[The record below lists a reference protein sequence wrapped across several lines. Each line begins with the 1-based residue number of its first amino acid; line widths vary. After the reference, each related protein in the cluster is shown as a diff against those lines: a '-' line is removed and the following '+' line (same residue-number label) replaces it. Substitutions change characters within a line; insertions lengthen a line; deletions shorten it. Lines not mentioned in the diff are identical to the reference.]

1 MKHSR
6 SETSR
11 ILNNCMRKKGG
22 NGKDNV
28 FNWLGMMVQANEMQ
42 AKLLHEQLLDERE
55 EVRRTCSS
63 KSYLLGVALS
73 TLELCG
79 RDLAKAY
86 DKKGLEPFDTRYLSS
101 PNGLRIVSSDERRLV
116 NDVSGNSSNE
126 NLPSVYSGST
136 ELFFLT
142 SSLLRVSIFPSLR
155 TQDEYSQKYRS
166 VFAALRKMASEA
178 SDKTV
183 PVQDLYKR
191 YAAGLLCYETCL
203 NDDAVMNN
211 MVEFSIL
218 SLRFLADL
226 SESRERSHEFALIP
240 ESLVKLPSNYIARVA
255 RSFQRRISPQQ
266 AEQAVTYATI
276 LLGSKQPLSIQVQTE
291 LMRISGAFIA
301 SNVQHE
307 ASLQRRKQRK
317 GKSKDVVVAID
328 CRELD
333 IYSTLNNKVHAA
345 AVFASP
351 VAAKQLGPNLVK
363 TFIAMDAV
371 EGIDVERENH
381 MHKNQV
387 QSEVCELILR
397 LWLHP
402 SGDFKQSITSMST
415 ETLETFVRSV
425 SASICIS
432 VDFLYQ
438 TIMDVRDI
446 LEHQVGGQQVFGQ
459 TKTRLHRMFEH
470 LPNSLSGMRR
480 QLLLLSYL
488 SRDDSISKLLGD
500 SSVSSDLAVMIISLL
515 DKFTSFEGCTHPFV
529 DFNKAL
535 KTASGQ
541 NTPGSDSVK
550 DLLDARMF
558 TNIELGF
565 DVSIISHLLFA
576 MASRWTLAAGKDK
589 NAFISSLVTHHD
601 FDLHHFF
608 QIFQRLIVAPSQ
620 CKAGDN
626 ASILKADGYVDS
638 ALWRNQYKPLT
649 TIGLEESK
657 RGRRHSSVQDQFTHT
672 SIGSIATV
680 DQIKSFVDALY
691 SMKQQVDEIKGS
703 IVKNETDIINLESAI
718 MKSENTIDE
727 EGYTSKL
734 EAWLVSSD
742 SFTSE
747 TTNQMDHFYSSN
759 AKSSSNILGKVL
771 LKDARRA
778 YKDLPKPHPNASIFV
793 CYAEERMDIVR
804 AVCVGPQ
811 GTPYAYGMFVFD
823 ISYPQLY
830 PNAAPMV
837 HFMTTGESCSILL
850 YYISTTTLS

>member
-28 FNWLGMMVQANEMQ
+28 FNWLGVLVQANEMQ
-42 AKLLHEQLLDERE
+42 ANLLHEQLLDERE
-55 EVRRTCSS
+55 EVHKTCST

-86 DKKGLEPFDTRYLSS
+86 DKKGIDSFDTRYLIS
-101 PNGLRIVSSDERRLV
+101 PNGLRIVSIDERRLV
-116 NDVSGNSSNE
+116 NDISGNSSDE

-166 VFAALRKMASEA
+166 VFSALRKMASDA
-178 SDKTV
+178 FDKTA

-191 YAAGLLCYETCL
+191 CAAVLLGYETCL
-203 NDDAVMNN
+203 NDNAVMNS

-218 SLRFLADL
+218 QLRFLADL

-240 ESLVKLPSNYIARVA
+240 EALVKLPSNYIARVA

-317 GKSKDVVVAID
+317 GKSKDEDDECAID
-328 CRELD
+328 YRELD
-333 IYSTLNNKVHAA
+333 IYSTLNNKVHGS
-345 AVFASP
+345 AVFSSP

-459 TKTRLHRMFEH
+459 TKTRLHRMYEH

-480 QLLLLSYL
+480 QLLLLCYL
-488 SRDDSISKLLGD
+488 SRDDSIAKLLGN
-500 SSVSSDLAVMIISLL
+500 SSVSTDLAVMVISLL
-515 DKFTSFEGCTHPFV
+515 DKFSSSDGVTHPFV

-535 KTASGQ
+535 KNASGQ
-541 NTPGSDSVK
+541 NTTGSDSVK
-550 DLLDARMF
+550 DLLDARTF
-558 TNIELGF
+558 AGLELGF

-576 MASRWTLAAGKDK
+576 LASRWSIAAGKEK

-608 QIFQRLIVAPSQ
+608 QIFQRLIVATSQ

-672 SIGSIATV
+672 SIGSIATI
-680 DQIKSFVDALY
+680 DQIKSFVDTLY
-691 SMKQQVDEIKGS
+691 TMKQQVDETKGS
-703 IVKNETDIINLESAI
+703 IVKNETDIINLESNI

-747 TTNQMDHFYSSN
+747 TSDQMDHFYSSN
-759 AKSSSNILGKVL
+759 AKSSSNTNLGKVL

-823 ISYPQLY
+823 ICYPQLY

-837 HFMTTGESCSILL
+837 HFMTTGELVVSYS
-850 YYISTTTLS
+850 YYI